1 MARRRGLMTISHP
14 PPAKCRRS
22 RTASRIRRLIRFRT
36 TAPPR
41 ARGQVN
47 PTRIAPSPL
56 FRRQKAANRGPE
68 NLAPLSYTLRKSLE
82 RRMRALLG
90 KPAIPL
96 PLVADR
102 ELLAPTGPSASD
114 HRAAILGRHAGEKAM
129 RFGAVAVIRL
139 KSTFRHLDLSRPQVS
154 RLARASIRVSV
165 PVKP

>member
-14 PPAKCRRS
+14 APAKCRCS

-36 TAPPR
+36 TAHPR

-47 PTRIAPSPL
+47 PTRIASCSL
-56 FRRQKAANRGPE
+56 FRRQKAAKRGPE

-96 PLVADR
+96 PLVADG
-102 ELLAPTGPSASD
+102 ELLPPTGPPASD
-114 HRAAILGRHAGEKAM
+114 HRAAILGGHAGEKTM
-129 RFGAVAVIRL
+129 RFGAVAVVRL
-139 KSTFRHLDLSRPQVS
+139 KSPFRHLDYPAPSGVCSRQ
-154 RLARASIRVSV
+154 
-165 PVKP
+165 